1 MDFNYDAKYG
11 AELDVDLGRLTDWLP
26 QLDAVLSGP
35 IFNDLT
41 NVVVGVGTRGGLYVR
56 DETFA
61 YGFRLCLPTLAA
73 RGILGV
79 FMNSVRFGLHWDKR
93 IREWRHY
100 GIKKVVAQDAVVP
113 NAEASAD
120 DDKDTNNTTTG
131 APAREAEGAAY
142 ADDQRP
148 SSSNLVDAQVSA
160 ASACDDEPVPHNATT
175 GSGTSVDMFAPHDH
189 GADDESPADLGS
201 LV

>member
-73 RGILGV
+73 RGILGCV
-79 FMNSVRFGLHWDKR
+79 PLHLVHSAVS
-93 IREWRHY
+93 ITV
-100 GIKKVVAQDAVVP
+100 GILI
-113 NAEASAD
+113 
-120 DDKDTNNTTTG
+120 
-131 APAREAEGAAY
+131 AY
-142 ADDQRP
+142 
-148 SSSNLVDAQVSA
+148 S
-160 ASACDDEPVPHNATT
+160 
-175 GSGTSVDMFAPHDH
+175 
-189 GADDESPADLGS
+189 
-201 LV
+201 